1 MSLRPLVI
9 AFLVILLSGSLQA
22 QRGALVNQR
31 NLTDLTERAERIV
44 HAHVISAKVEA
55 HPGYPALSTVVVT
68 LHVDDTLK
76 GAPAQQLTFRQFI
89 WDWRDKQDAAG
100 YRKGRELLLFLNKPN
115 AEGLTS
121 PSGMDQGRLDVFH
134 APDGRGM
141 VQPKSA
147 ARTFLAGVDA
157 SLAKRGKTLP
167 ISMRVAMLDPSRS
180 IELADMKAV
189 VRELAGSR
197 STQ

>member
-1 MSLRPLVI
+1 MRYGPVPVV
-9 AFLVILLSGSLQA
+9 FLVTLLAGSLQA
-22 QRGALVNQR
+22 QRGALVKQR
-31 NLTDLTERAERIV
+31 NLPELTERADRIV
-44 HAHVISAKVEA
+44 HAHVVAARVEP
-55 HPGYPALSTVVVT
+55 HPQYSGLSTVVVT

-76 GAPAQQLTFRQFI
+76 GAATQQLTFRQFI

-134 APDGRGM
+134 LPDGSAV
-141 VQPKSA
+141 VQPRSA
-147 ARTFLAGVDA
+147 SRTFLAGVET
-157 SLAKRGKTLP
+157 SLAKHGKTLP
-167 ISMRVAMLDPSRS
+167 RSMRFAMVDGSHPIDLS
-180 IELADMKAV
+180 EMKSV
-189 VRELAGSR
+189 VRELAATR